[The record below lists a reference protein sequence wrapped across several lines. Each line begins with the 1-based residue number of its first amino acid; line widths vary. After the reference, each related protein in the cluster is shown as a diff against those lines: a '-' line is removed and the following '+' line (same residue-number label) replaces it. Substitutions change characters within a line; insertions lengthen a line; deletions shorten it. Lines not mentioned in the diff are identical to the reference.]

1 MIYAGMRGKS
11 SDGTHGERDV
21 VCMRLLTVYRLLAVF
36 LTLGFAAVVH
46 SQAALSRETYA
57 AYVARINTNL
67 PDGATYRTDLEA
79 ELRQAA
85 NAYRGSKGLKPLAAA
100 DEKLVAAARAHA
112 ADMMQNDFV
121 GHTSSSGAGFESR
134 MRAINPGVM
143 MLPRMAENAARE
155 RSKGPPDSAKA
166 QRLFQQWVKSSAH
179 AKTLR
184 SRDYIAV
191 ATGVVEKDGKLF
203 AVQIFS
209 GPALKTNM
217 FGSSGGSPATQ
228 PATSGGESLY

>member
-1 MIYAGMRGKS
+1 MELPTIAVRYSRRGI
-11 SDGTHGERDV
+11 
-21 VCMRLLTVYRLLAVF
+21 LALLAG
-36 LTLGFAAVVH
+36 LAMPL
-46 SQAALSRETYA
+46 SALARETYA
-57 AYVARINTNL
+57 AFVARINAGL
-67 PDGATYRTDLEA
+67 PDGAVFREDLEA
-79 ELRQAA
+79 ELRTAA
-85 NAYRGSKGLKPLAAA
+85 NGYRGSKGLKALAAA
-100 DEKLVAAARAHA
+100 DGKLVAAARAHA
-112 ADMMQNDFV
+112 ADMMMNDFI

-134 MRAINPGVM
+134 MRALNPGVM

-166 QRLFQQWVKSSAH
+166 QKLFQQWVKSSAH

-184 SRDYIAV
+184 SRDYVAV

-217 FGSSGGSPATQ
+217 FGTSGGTPPELTQ
-228 PATSGGESLY
+228 SGGESLY

>member
-1 MIYAGMRGKS
+1 MELPRIAVRFSRRSM
-11 SDGTHGERDV
+11 
-21 VCMRLLTVYRLLAVF
+21 LALLAGTGLAVPM
-36 LTLGFAAVVH
+36 AA
-46 SQAALSRETYA
+46 ARETYA
-57 AYVARINTNL
+57 AFVKRMNAGL
-67 PDGATYRTDLEA
+67 PDGAVFREDLEG
-79 ELRQAA
+79 ELRAAA
-85 NAYRGSKGLKPLAAA
+85 NAYRGSKGLKSLAAA
-100 DEKLVAAARAHA
+100 GDKLVAAARAHA
-112 ADMMQNDFV
+112 ADMMLNDFV

-134 MRAINPGVM
+134 MRALHPGVM

-179 AKTLR
+179 AKTMR
-184 SRDYIAV
+184 SRDYVAV

-217 FGSSGGSPATQ
+217 FG
-228 PATSGGESLY
+228 TSGGTPSEASGDGDESLY